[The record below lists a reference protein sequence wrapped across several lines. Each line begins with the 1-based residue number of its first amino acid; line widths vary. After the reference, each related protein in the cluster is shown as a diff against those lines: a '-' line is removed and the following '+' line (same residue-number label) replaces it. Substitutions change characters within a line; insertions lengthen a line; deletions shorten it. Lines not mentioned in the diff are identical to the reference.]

1 MHPRVNFFCLFGF
14 FFFRNTPPWCF
25 GFLDMKDN
33 NKLYKHSGHRAQQL
47 SEGTEFTQPTS
58 PRLHRAVLKAWD
70 WLAGTCRGFV
80 PSQLPTRHLL
90 QEISMSG
97 FSRLATVINVECL
110 LYETQFETPLCFSSV
125 KSSDQKLD
133 LC

>member
-1 MHPRVNFFCLFGF
+1 MHPRVKFFCLDF
-14 FFFRNTPPWCF
+14 FLFRNTSPQCF

-58 PRLHRAVLKAWD
+58 PRLHRALLKAWD

-90 QEISMSG
+90 QEISMSE
-97 FSRLATVINVECL
+97 FSRLETVLNAECP
-110 LYETQFETPLCFSSV
+110 LYETQFEAALCFSSV
-125 KSSDQKLD
+125 KSSDQK
-133 LC
+133 